1 MEMFI
6 VMASLAAAAG
16 GSLVILSCL
25 SGKRAE
31 LVKAYNIHQEMQARQ
46 EKLSPPDNDQAQQQE
61 SDTDTAQ

>member
-46 EKLSPPDNDQAQQQE
+46 KQLSPSDDDQAQEQE
-61 SDTDTAQ
+61 SDANTAK